1 MNAFFEGIGRKF
13 SQTGQDAVKKTKDL
27 AEISRIN
34 SQMTEEEKKLNKL
47 YMKLGQLYYQMNK
60 ETADAVY
67 LDIFQAIGGCLQTM
81 DRYQVMVD
89 EIRGIKKCSRCQT
102 EVALSSMFCPTC
114 GNKLSDDRETGVSTI
129 CPDCG
134 MENGSSATTCMKC
147 GKLL

>member
-1 MNAFFEGIGRKF
+1 M
-13 SQTGQDAVKKTKDL
+13 
-27 AEISRIN
+27 
-34 SQMTEEEKKLNKL
+34 
-47 YMKLGQLYYQMNK
+47 
-60 ETADAVY
+60 
-67 LDIFQAIGGCLQTM
+67 
-81 DRYQVMVD
+81 MVD
-89 EIRGIKKCSRCQT
+89 EIRGIKKCRRCQT

>member
-34 SQMTEEEKKLNKL
+34 SQMTEEEKKL
-47 YMKLGQLYYQMNK
+47 YYQMNK

-89 EIRGIKKCSRCQT
+89 EIREIKKCRRCQT

>member
-89 EIRGIKKCSRCQT
+89 EIRGIKKCR
-102 EVALSSMFCPTC
+102 
-114 GNKLSDDRETGVSTI
+114 R
-129 CPDCG
+129 
-134 MENGSSATTCMKC
+134 
-147 GKLL
+147 

>member
-60 ETADAVY
+60 ETADA
-67 LDIFQAIGGCLQTM
+67 
-81 DRYQVMVD
+81 
-89 EIRGIKKCSRCQT
+89 
-102 EVALSSMFCPTC
+102 
-114 GNKLSDDRETGVSTI
+114 
-129 CPDCG
+129 
-134 MENGSSATTCMKC
+134 
-147 GKLL
+147 